1 LENGRCPFLD
11 GLEELPTTDQAK
23 VLAWAKRLAAHEQ
36 LRRPPYA
43 KQLDDG
49 IFELR
54 LSLRAGEHRPLK
66 SSGPKECEIFMKTAN
81 HRRTSASNNLAHA
94 DLGDSLKRKLQNPE
108 FRAAYDAED
117 KRIELVL
124 QIIKLR
130 QQRGM
135 TQSDLAKAIGTRQAN
150 VSRLERFDAN
160 LTVGTLEKVAQALGV
175 NLQIGFVAQGNAV

>member
-1 LENGRCPFLD
+1 
-11 GLEELPTTDQAK
+11 
-23 VLAWAKRLAAHEQ
+23 
-36 LRRPPYA
+36 
-43 KQLDDG
+43 
-49 IFELR
+49 
-54 LSLRAGEHRPLK
+54 
-66 SSGPKECEIFMKTAN
+66 MKTAN
-81 HRRTSASNNLAHA
+81 RRRTPASNNRAHA
-94 DLGDSLKRKLQNPE
+94 DLDDSLNRKLQNPE

-160 LTVGTLEKVAQALGV
+160 LTLGTLEKVAQALGA
-175 NLQIGFVAQGNAV
+175 NLQIDLVPEAA

>member
-1 LENGRCPFLD
+1 
-11 GLEELPTTDQAK
+11 
-23 VLAWAKRLAAHEQ
+23 
-36 LRRPPYA
+36 
-43 KQLDDG
+43 
-49 IFELR
+49 
-54 LSLRAGEHRPLK
+54 
-66 SSGPKECEIFMKTAN
+66 MKTAN
-81 HRRTSASNNLAHA
+81 RRRTPASNNRAHA
-94 DLGDSLKRKLQNPE
+94 DLDDHLKRKLQNPE

-160 LTVGTLEKVAQALGV
+160 LTLGTLEKVAQALGA
-175 NLQIGFVAQGNAV
+175 NLQIDLVPEAA

>member
-1 LENGRCPFLD
+1 
-11 GLEELPTTDQAK
+11 
-23 VLAWAKRLAAHEQ
+23 
-36 LRRPPYA
+36 
-43 KQLDDG
+43 
-49 IFELR
+49 
-54 LSLRAGEHRPLK
+54 
-66 SSGPKECEIFMKTAN
+66 MKTAN
-81 HRRTSASNNLAHA
+81 RRRTPASNNRAHA
-94 DLGDSLKRKLQNPE
+94 DLDDSLKRKLQNPE

-160 LTVGTLEKVAQALGV
+160 LTLGTLEKVAQALGA
-175 NLQIGFVAQGNAV
+175 NLRIDLEPEAA